1 MIKLE
6 SKLKDYSLLIPTS
19 VKEITPE
26 HYEVMLNSLI
36 LQDHYCVIALVHK
49 IKLFSLASV
58 VNAKNPPTVEV
69 IPIIAKVCT
78 PNEDIK
84 ERLKIGYR
92 AVINRSSLEMGT
104 HYNSAG
110 NDITLTAVNS
120 FIDDDKELRNDI
132 ITGDYFKEEGKAII
146 DSKNASPKCCFVEFK
161 IVPINN
167 VIGAYEIGGNKLHPF
182 VEKNNESVN

>member
-26 HYEVMLNSLI
+26 HYEAMLNSLI

-69 IPIIAKVCT
+69 VPIIAKVCT

-104 HYNSAG
+104 YYNSAG
-110 NDITLTAVNS
+110 NDITLTVVNN

>member
-26 HYEVMLNSLI
+26 HYEAMLNSLI

-69 IPIIAKVCT
+69 VPIIAKVCT
-78 PNEDIK
+78 HNEDIK

>member
-19 VKEITPE
+19 IAEITPA
-26 HYEVMLNSLI
+26 HYEAMTNSLI

-58 VNAKNPPTVEV
+58 VSAKNPPTVEV
-69 IPIIAKVCT
+69 VPIIAKIST
-78 PNEDIK
+78 PNVELEEK
-84 ERLKIGYR
+84 LKVGYR

-104 HYNSAG
+104 HYNSAA
-110 NDITLTAVNS
+110 NDITLTAVNN

-132 ITGDYFKEEGKAII
+132 ITGNYFKEEGKAII

-161 IVPINN
+161 IVPINAI
-167 VIGAYEIGGNKLHPF
+167 IGAYEIGGNKLHPF
-182 VEKNNESVN
+182 IEKDNEDIN

>member
-19 VKEITPE
+19 VAEITPA
-26 HYEVMLNSLI
+26 HYEAMTNSLI

-58 VNAKNPPTVEV
+58 VSAKNPPTVEV
-69 IPIIAKVCT
+69 VPIIAKVST
-78 PNEDIK
+78 PNVELEEK
-84 ERLKIGYR
+84 LKVGYR

-104 HYNSAG
+104 HYNSAA
-110 NDITLTAVNS
+110 NDITLTTVNS

-132 ITGDYFKEEGKAII
+132 ITGNYFKEEGKAII
-146 DSKNASPKCCFVEFK
+146 DSKMKVL
-161 IVPINN
+161 N
-167 VIGAYEIGGNKLHPF
+167 VVSLSLRLYPLMLSLVLMK
-182 VEKNNESVN
+182 